1 MTVDLEPGCLQ
12 SRRFEHQPPI
22 EPLYEQVGP
31 QLRVI
36 YQVGE
41 T

>member
-1 MTVDLEPGCLQ
+1 MTADLELDCLQ

-22 EPLYEQVGP
+22 EPLYQQVGP
-31 QLRVI
+31 QLRAI